1 MSAPRGRLRS
11 RREQRFIVSSLPF
24 QLVGSFDDIDARLVV
39 QVELDA
45 RTGEIVSISG
55 DRDAIRKTCSFLLE
69 AVGTQGTRHGQDHG
83 DGNRQ
88 VHGLGAHTAR
98 GNGPLLDTATNN
110 TEAAFVGT
118 ASTGRLSDQEVRDRA
133 RPANILAALRR
144 EREFPQAATRFVDHE
159 CERELRSTSTSPE
172 TSERDWEIPREV
184 DRRDE
189 RTMECAPFNA
199 RQNPDARSGGNGNAA
214 GPSPAGLTSDL
225 HHKNTPELVSRRDA
239 HEASAVDAFP
249 PRSSG
254 ERHLARGF
262 SVADDGGHRTVE
274 SGVSSPWKLDEGHLA
289 TTREETEL
297 PSLEQSITGP
307 TMRHASSG
315 LESTR
320 ADELQREG
328 SESVHP
334 SSHRIERHRAG
345 VVRLAPRV
353 RLAATRGHES
363 VVDLATRG
371 CEPGQNTDREHIS
384 RRGEVR

>member
-1 MSAPRGRLRS
+1 M
-11 RREQRFIVSSLPF
+11 FIVSSLPF

-98 GNGPLLDTATNN
+98 GNGLLLDTATNN

-214 GPSPAGLTSDL
+214 GPSPAGLDSDL
-225 HHKNTPELVSRRDA
+225 HQKNTRELVSRRDA
-239 HEASAVDAFP
+239 FEASALDAFP

-254 ERHLARGF
+254 EGDLARGF
-262 SVADDGGHRTVE
+262 PGADRDVRDPEFVRGDSPVGGASAVTNVTASIETDGR
-274 SGVSSPWKLDEGHLA
+274 SSDLDRGAGRDRSETCRRSRRNFVLDASGHLRLVPA
-289 TTREETEL
+289 ALDTTT
-297 PSLEQSITGP
+297 
-307 TMRHASSG
+307 
-315 LESTR
+315 
-320 ADELQREG
+320 
-328 SESVHP
+328 
-334 SSHRIERHRAG
+334 
-345 VVRLAPRV
+345 
-353 RLAATRGHES
+353 
-363 VVDLATRG
+363 
-371 CEPGQNTDREHIS
+371 
-384 RRGEVR
+384 